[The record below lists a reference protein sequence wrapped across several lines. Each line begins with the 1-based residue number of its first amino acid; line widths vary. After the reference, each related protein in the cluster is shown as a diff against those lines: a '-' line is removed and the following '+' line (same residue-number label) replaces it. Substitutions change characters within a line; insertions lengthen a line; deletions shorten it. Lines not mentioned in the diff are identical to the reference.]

1 MLTLNQW
8 QCTSIAIVTT
18 KTKGMRMTSFIGSIF
33 KEKQDADSDSSTN
46 WDSYSFME
54 TESVAVYN
62 MRGNP
67 IEIIA
72 DVQRAAITEKY
83 VGQSRDNGRGI

>member
-1 MLTLNQW
+1 
-8 QCTSIAIVTT
+8 
-18 KTKGMRMTSFIGSIF
+18 MTSFIGSIF
-33 KEKQDADSDSSTN
+33 KEKQGADSDASTN
-46 WDSYSFME
+46 WDSYSFVE
-54 TESVAVYN
+54 ADSVVVYN

-83 VGQSRDNGRGI
+83 MGQSQDSGRSL